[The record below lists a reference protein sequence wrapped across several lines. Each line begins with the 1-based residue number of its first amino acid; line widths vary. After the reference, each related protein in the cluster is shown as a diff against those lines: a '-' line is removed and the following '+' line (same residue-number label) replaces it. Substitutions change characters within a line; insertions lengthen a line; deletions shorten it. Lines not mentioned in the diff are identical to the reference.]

1 MLHLGIFSDLEL
13 MEVFV
18 VIYICQ
24 VCKLYILLWICLEL
38 WAILETF
45 AVTRDMSF
53 FGKRS
58 KFLRCTSCEVYFFLA
73 LQQLD
78 NSWGFL
84 DTAVA
89 LF

>member
-24 VCKLYILLWICLEL
+24 VCKLHILLWICLEL

-45 AVTRDMSF
+45 AVTRDI
-53 FGKRS
+53 
-58 KFLRCTSCEVYFFLA
+58 
-73 LQQLD
+73 
-78 NSWGFL
+78 
-84 DTAVA
+84 
-89 LF
+89 

>member
-1 MLHLGIFSDLEL
+1 MDLSGI
-13 MEVFV
+13 VGN
-18 VIYICQ
+18 I
-24 VCKLYILLWICLEL
+24 
-38 WAILETF
+38 
-45 AVTRDMSF
+45 RDFCSNERYMSF

-58 KFLRCTSCEVYFFLA
+58 KFLCCTSCEVYFFLA

-89 LF
+89 LFYGEKFIKIF

>member
-45 AVTRDMSF
+45 AVTRDI
-53 FGKRS
+53 
-58 KFLRCTSCEVYFFLA
+58 
-73 LQQLD
+73 
-78 NSWGFL
+78 
-84 DTAVA
+84 
-89 LF
+89 